1 MNEEKQ
7 SAMVANLNRL
17 EVLPQPESVQLRSQ
31 ADILKAASMVD
42 LEAHRLLTLVRDHY
56 SRGDLLLADV
66 QGIVEALE
74 QAGEIL
80 RCRRQSLLKTF
91 RNSTDTL

>member
-1 MNEEKQ
+1 
-7 SAMVANLNRL
+7 MVANLNRL
-17 EVLPQPESVQLRSQ
+17 KALSEPGSKTERAYQ

-42 LEAHRLLTLVRDHY
+42 LEAHRLLTLIRERYGHG
-56 SRGDLLLADV
+56 SLLSADV

-80 RCRRQSLLKTF
+80 RHQRQSLLKPL
-91 RNSTDTL
+91 RNSTDAS